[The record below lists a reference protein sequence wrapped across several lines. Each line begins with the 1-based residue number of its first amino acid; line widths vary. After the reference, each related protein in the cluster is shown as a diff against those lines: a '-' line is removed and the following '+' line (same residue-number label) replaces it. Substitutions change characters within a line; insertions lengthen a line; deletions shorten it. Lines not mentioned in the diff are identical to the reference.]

1 MNLKHISF
9 AIASGIALLGM
20 HAHAE
25 PFVFQGQLND
35 LGAPADGTY
44 DLEIELYGV
53 DVGGTQIGPTIT
65 LEDQVVT
72 NGNFNVEL
80 DFGDVFD
87 GSQRWIEMGV
97 RNGDSTDAFTTLT
110 PRLKVGSSPQASYAS
125 KAGVA
130 DTITDPFWTQAPG
143 ILVFGE
149 DEGND
154 QFFFNRDRV
163 IAPTDVM
170 VLHSAQNGFGGMTI
184 SSWANGMPYYGYAT
198 GGLMRARSYYDPVS
212 DAWVVNKNGDQ
223 LEIDANNDVIVTNN
237 LIVGGTITSLSE
249 PETSIGYKSYT
260 PDSIYMGF
268 GTDRVFNSFA
278 GAAVSSGSTLYLRSD
293 VDLPHGA
300 TIVNIRIEFV
310 DRVNGND
317 LRVQLWTRSLS
328 TLAFTPDTLGESSG
342 SDLGM
347 VQVMN
352 ITPSPDLVIDNTAFT
367 YAIRAFATSG
377 NWPALGNMGIR
388 SILIQYTTP

>member
-1 MNLKHISF
+1 MNIKQISL
-9 AIASGIALLGM
+9 AIASGLAM
-20 HAHAE
+20 VCAHAHAE

-35 LGAPADGTY
+35 QGAPADGTY
-44 DLEIELYGV
+44 DLEFVLFGMDI
-53 DVGGTQIGPTIT
+53 GGTQIGPTVT
-65 LEDQVVT
+65 LEDQSVMG
-72 NGNFNVEL
+72 GNFNVEL

-87 GSQRWIEMGV
+87 GSPRWIEISV
-97 RNGDSTDAFTTLT
+97 RNGDSVDAFTELS

-130 DTITDPFWTQAPG
+130 DTIADPFWTQAPG

-149 DEGND
+149 DEGQD

-163 IAPTDVM
+163 VTPTDVM
-170 VLHSAQNGFGGMTI
+170 VVHSAKSGLGGMTI

-198 GGLMRARSYYDPVS
+198 GGFTRAFTYYDPVS

-223 LEIDANNDVIVTNN
+223 LEVDQNNDVIVTNN
-237 LIVGGTITSLSE
+237 LIVGGSITSLSE
-249 PETSIGYKSYT
+249 PSTNIGYKSYT
-260 PDSIYMGF
+260 PESIFMGF

-278 GAAVSSGSTLYLRSD
+278 GAVVSSGSTLYLRSD
-293 VDLPHGA
+293 IDLPHGA

-328 TLAFTPDTLGESSG
+328 TLAFTSETLSESSG
-342 SDLGM
+342 FDLGM
-347 VQVMN
+347 VQVMD
-352 ITPSPDLVIDNTAFT
+352 ITPAPELVIDNTGFT
-367 YAIRAFATSG
+367 YAIRAFATAGS
-377 NWPALGNMGIR
+377 WPALGNMGIR